1 MENSCYSRWPV
12 QRAPVVPG
20 EDGQRCSAASPP
32 TGLQALPGS
41 ADSSEEQQLRAERPT
56 PLPSGSSPAASPA
69 LSDKPPDQISPD
81 RAVGHASPHTPPG
94 GVQVTSRGRE
104 VRLPYRFRD
113 T

>member
-1 MENSCYSRWPV
+1 MEI
-12 QRAPVVPG
+12 RAGKLLLQSLAGARASVVPG
-20 EDGQRCSAASPP
+20 EDGQRWQPETPA
-32 TGLQALPGS
+32 GLAGS
-41 ADSSEEQQLRAERPT
+41 ADSSEEQQLRARPT

-69 LSDKPPDQISPD
+69 LSDKPPDQMSPD

-104 VRLPYRFRD
+104 VRLPYRYRD